1 MENYKNVVND
11 NYLRDKVIK
20 NRKFMKRREKVT
32 RWKYVGD
39 WMEIEKNK
47 HLEEAYLEG
56 YSRNACKASNQYLTD
71 WD

>member
-20 NRKFMKRREKVT
+20 NGKFMKRREKVT
-32 RWKYVGD
+32 RWKYVWD
-39 WMEIEKNK
+39 WSEKDK
-47 HLEEAYLEG
+47 HLEENYLKR
-56 YSRNACKASNQYLTD
+56 YSRNACKASNQYLTN